1 MPKAVKSVSIARIFV
16 QQFRRRAAL
25 QRTPP
30 ACRLFPVFSF
40 AKPCEQTVEDKKSL
54 MSTPLHMFRISY
66 KPYFLLVCFTAHML
80 CRNYDVPTQIR
91 VCSVLFSCGAKTM
104 SPFSSADEGR

>member
-16 QQFRRRAAL
+16 QQFRRRAVSL
-25 QRTPP
+25 WTPL
-30 ACRLFPVFSF
+30 ACGLFPVFSF

-54 MSTPLHMFRISY
+54 MSTPLHMFRISC
-66 KPYFLLVCFTAHML
+66 KPYFPLICFTAHML
-80 CRNYDVPTQIR
+80 CRNYNVPIQIR